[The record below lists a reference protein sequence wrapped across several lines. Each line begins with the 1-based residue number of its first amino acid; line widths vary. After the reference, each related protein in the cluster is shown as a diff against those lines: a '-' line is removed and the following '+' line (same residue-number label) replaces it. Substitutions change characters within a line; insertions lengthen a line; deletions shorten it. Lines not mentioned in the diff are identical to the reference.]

1 MIVQYCVASFSWYI
15 SVESFPSPASQ
26 YKYLG
31 EMKVVVE
38 LVIVELVVA
47 ELVTVV

>member
-38 LVIVELVVA
+38 LVVV
-47 ELVTVV
+47 ELVTVD